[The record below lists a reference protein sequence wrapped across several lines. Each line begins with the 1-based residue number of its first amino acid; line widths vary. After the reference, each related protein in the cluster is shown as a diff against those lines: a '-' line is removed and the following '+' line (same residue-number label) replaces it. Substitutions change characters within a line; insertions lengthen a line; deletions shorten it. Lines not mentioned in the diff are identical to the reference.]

1 MVLPAMHALPPR
13 PRRYG
18 SVNWLGLWTLSMREI
33 RRFTKVHTQTIAAP
47 VVTTLL
53 FLAVFV
59 LALGPQ
65 VNVAG
70 GISFAEFLAPGLIMM
85 AMTQNAFANTSS
97 SLVIAKVQGNIVDSL
112 MPPLS
117 PGELVVGFAAGG
129 IVRGL
134 VVGLVVAACLLPF
147 VPLHVHAWGWI
158 LFNGLMAS
166 ALLSLLGIAGGV
178 WSEKFDHRVT
188 GTVPHLLRRPCLI
201 LTLGFFPL
209 HPRRLYELNFKIGV
223 SYTDPPLKLF
233 LQTVPSR
240 MPPIQRIW
248 PLDLF

>member
-1 MVLPAMHALPPR
+1 
-13 PRRYG
+13 
-18 SVNWLGLWTLSMREI
+18 MREI

-65 VNVAG
+65 VDVAG
-70 GISFAEFLAPGLIMM
+70 GISFAEFLAPGLVMM

-147 VPLHVHAWGWI
+147 VALHVHAWGWI

-166 ALLSLLGIAGGV
+166 QCGPAPPRGSRGPRSG
-178 WSEKFDHRVT
+178 RM
-188 GTVPHLLRRPCLI
+188 
-201 LTLGFFPL
+201 L
-209 HPRRLYELNFKIGV
+209 HGCAPARPRRV
-223 SYTDPPLKLF
+223 STGKPY
-233 LQTVPSR
+233 
-240 MPPIQRIW
+240 
-248 PLDLF
+248 